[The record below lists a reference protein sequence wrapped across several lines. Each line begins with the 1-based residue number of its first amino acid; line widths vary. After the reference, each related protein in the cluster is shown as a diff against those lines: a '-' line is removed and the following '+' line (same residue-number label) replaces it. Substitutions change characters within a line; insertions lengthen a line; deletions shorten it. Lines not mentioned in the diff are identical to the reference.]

1 MSGLGWVAGRA
12 GVGEN
17 AMAHLGH
24 YHRSMEPSPD
34 PAGLTGAT
42 KSKTQFDGREG
53 PCTSVM
59 VLGGALEGE
68 PLVGVPGCCGAYF
81 DAHLACSALA

>member
-1 MSGLGWVAGRA
+1 
-12 GVGEN
+12 
-17 AMAHLGH
+17 
-24 YHRSMEPSPD
+24 MEPSPE
-34 PAGLTGAT
+34 PTGLTGAA

-53 PCTSVM
+53 LCTSGM